1 MFEDFMK
8 NLQGMMGG
16 NPDDINKQ
24 MEQMQKQMEAQMNAH
39 YGNEKKGWDAEEGVY
54 YAKGSFDDSVEYNNE
69 LMCLSNY
76 NTDMMEEMNDAMDDE
91 DFQRA
96 EAVRLQWID
105 GLKEVE
111 AQADKLGAYKGDDSL
126 LKAFKKLLSNWDSLM
141 KDGYKKLIEFRL
153 AGKRGTPVERA
164 QLAAN
169 NEFIAE
175 FTEEF
180 NDVSDDFIAKYE
192 DEED

>member
-1 MFEDFMK
+1 
-8 NLQGMMGG
+8 
-16 NPDDINKQ
+16 
-24 MEQMQKQMEAQMNAH
+24 
-39 YGNEKKGWDAEEGVY
+39 
-54 YAKGSFDDSVEYNNE
+54 
-69 LMCLSNY
+69 MCLSNY

-126 LKAFKKLLSNWDSLM
+126 LKA
-141 KDGYKKLIEFRL
+141 GYKKLIEFRL
-153 AGKRGTPVERA
+153 AGKRGTPAEKA

-180 NDVSDDFIAKYE
+180 NDVSDDFIDKYE
-192 DEED
+192 EEED